1 MTKHLLRKLLVGGG
15 TLVLLCGV
23 LSSCQLN
30 DQSTA
35 MTQAMTSQTTNTDR
49 DLATRDRNLQVVQ
62 TFYSLLE
69 AKDIDSWIEL
79 WDAKGVQEMPFSP
92 QGFPTRL
99 EGKDAVYRQYSSLPK
114 NYTSMKFPNL
124 VIYPMLDPNLVLA
137 EYRGEIQIAATGKQY
152 NNRYIGLFRLRD
164 GKIVLFKEYF
174 NPTILTESFGSGL
187 GENFNTK

>member
-35 MTQAMTSQTTNTDR
+35 MTQAMTSQT
-49 DLATRDRNLQVVQ
+49 
-62 TFYSLLE
+62 
-69 AKDIDSWIEL
+69 
-79 WDAKGVQEMPFSP
+79 
-92 QGFPTRL
+92 
-99 EGKDAVYRQYSSLPK
+99 
-114 NYTSMKFPNL
+114 
-124 VIYPMLDPNLVLA
+124 
-137 EYRGEIQIAATGKQY
+137 GEIQIAATGKPY